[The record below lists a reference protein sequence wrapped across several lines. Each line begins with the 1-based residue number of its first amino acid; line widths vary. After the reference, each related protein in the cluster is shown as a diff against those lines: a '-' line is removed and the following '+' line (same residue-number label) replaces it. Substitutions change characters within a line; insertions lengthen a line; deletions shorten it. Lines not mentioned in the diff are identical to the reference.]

1 MASSVP
7 QPAFSRRYGS
17 GVDPGDSRYGEVRH
31 TLDELGSS
39 VAPPPPDAMEA
50 GLASERPR
58 RTLFS
63 ALDERGMHHGAN
75 GELAPASQESLWGKP
90 HDVTGGASSNG
101 ADAGATGLGR
111 SRSFLD
117 VYRRSDPRPWLED
130 EDAQEALRDAPMRL
144 SRRPT
149 VTEEVDEDAPPHP
162 RIRTVLSATGESRD
176 VGDTD
181 RGVPIVSA
189 TAAALAKLTNDDTP
203 AAPVEK
209 EKKKKKKKVVNENGE
224 VVVRKKKRDK
234 DGTEREKKDP
244 TRRKKRV
251 SVRRKVEDGADI
263 EQPADIDWMDEH
275 APTTYLD
282 SIRDDP
288 SALRAAPTHDP
299 SEGAYIET
307 SHVALA
313 PSYSGHEAVE
323 DVPLDAPA
331 SPEAVAVPKAAER
344 AAPVSWSPQASQP
357 VAASPIAAAV
367 PLSPVAR
374 AAPMSPVAQAAPM
387 SPVAP
392 AVRGVHGSTAP
403 AAPFVDVVTT
413 EAAIVSPGVRAAMD
427 EAPSSGAAHA
437 DTSSP
442 AFVSRAAPI
451 AEKWR
456 KGQLDPDA
464 MSVVSVSTYAPT
476 LDERARARDRD
487 AYGMG
492 ETTRMHVFNQNA
504 SRLVINVYI
513 LYHGL
518 FVMLR
523 RLWRW
528 EQPWLTGSV
537 AAFYTVV
544 WWRGDLLAIFFLCT
558 FLYIAT
564 FRWLHL
570 PAEETFEPT
579 DTDEPGLRRTLSN
592 RTIVRRTHR
601 LDLVATQ
608 PLTVA
613 SSTMLQQ
620 IGDQILIYTHGL
632 ADVHERMK
640 NLAMWRNPIVTLR
653 YLGWLLLLVVLSAH
667 VTTWMMIKLPGA
679 LVFLCVFV
687 VAPMIEYGHWTKVW
701 DYFQEAQ
708 APTQG
713 TRPFVSSSRTV
724 LDQVL
729 SNVPTD
735 EEYLHQT
742 QLHARWESE
751 REQRRRGQFVEMEPN
766 RIEEV
771 TEPRVRRRKDTR
783 SAKPARRVLQRWQD
797 ATDGDVE
804 PAPTAARRASRHR
817 PVADVTGVFSEPSD
831 VSAAAP
837 AAETSAATLDEG
849 ATDAEADGARPLRS
863 ARRGYILSDAPQRAT
878 QRASSASRLRTVPEP
893 EAAEAPVPEVSR
905 AAHIAETE
913 AKLRGSAH
921 VQDAEA
927 KRRAAAQMAEAEA
940 MLRGAARWSVID
952 PELAES
958 MPAEVPD
965 EAVRVAPTAA
975 VEAAR
980 AQPVPAEPVYAAAV
994 PAEPAYA
1001 PAVPAEPAYAP
1012 AVPAEPAYAPFV
1024 PQPTSAQQ
1032 ERVQPTPSA
1041 PAPATA
1047 TSPVAPPVTEVQQVV
1062 LAPEASPIAHKI
1074 ATDMPHRGASDGSAH
1089 VTESMVQPRVLPTEP
1104 VVAAAPVA
1112 AHLPPPVQS
1121 TPVEPPAAQF
1131 DAATSDTHEAQW
1143 EDVESVGSEYA
1154 GEEDEDTDQ
1163 RTVAERALSA
1173 LGFSLPASAPA
1184 STPAPAADEAEA
1196 PDAAEAAPR
1205 DELLPAWESA
1215 PQARLQVAPAPPLF
1229 QVPHTEV
1236 HAPAPRAVPED
1247 TSAAAQPTAA
1257 SAAAPVAAPVVEP
1270 VVAPAA
1276 APVAAPAADAATE
1289 RAAPWTPQP
1298 AAPAVVVQPAPAAAP
1313 APAAHPVAPASASP
1327 PSGRGRPMYIAAQS
1341 DSLQEQL
1348 ERRRRMRQHQQDA
1361 LDNSVARKSSYA
1373 SLSLSQDGVAM
1384 SPAVSVDAVHARAA
1398 GSPSPSPSR
1407 GANSAGRGIRWFDDA
1422 GEPNIYLAVHRK
1434 RVGHLVVL
1442 PTRIVFQLTHSTI
1455 KPMRLP
1461 PNMSDVEAARLTK
1474 EVDGRTFYPLISP
1487 RDVRE
1492 MVRAEAQG
1500 QERTPFEAYSV
1511 MSAMI
1516 PEPDRVM
1523 FDAPLEQIA
1532 TIKRT
1537 RKNTPVLDTCAEGLE
1552 IVLHGQPK
1560 GLTLPAV
1567 VDRDQAFQRILALD
1581 PAKWPA

>member
-367 PLSPVAR
+367 PLSLSRVR
-374 AAPMSPVAQAAPM
+374 RRMSPVAQAAPM

-831 VSAAAP
+831 V
-837 AAETSAATLDEG
+837 
-849 ATDAEADGARPLRS
+849 

-975 VEAAR
+975 AEAAR

-1184 STPAPAADEAEA
+1184 STPAPARTR
-1196 PDAAEAAPR
+1196 PRRPMRPGGAARRAA
-1205 DELLPAWESA
+1205 
-1215 PQARLQVAPAPPLF
+1215 ARVGVGAAG
-1229 QVPHTEV
+1229 
-1236 HAPAPRAVPED
+1236 
-1247 TSAAAQPTAA
+1247 TSAGRTG
-1257 SAAAPVAAPVVEP
+1257 AAPVPS
-1270 VVAPAA
+1270 
-1276 APVAAPAADAATE
+1276 
-1289 RAAPWTPQP
+1289 
-1298 AAPAVVVQPAPAAAP
+1298 
-1313 APAAHPVAPASASP
+1313 AAHRGACACAAGGAGGHERRGTTHGGVRGCTGRGAGGGAGGGPCGRAGGRAGGRCSDRARCAVDSAAGGARRGGAARAGGRTRAGGAPVAPASASP